1 MKKTYSLAVE
11 GKNRDRLLDAV
22 KHDIR
27 RYLKR
32 ERRRDLPAGV
42 DFWDFDCRFGATEQS
57 AERVHLGSLI
67 ESVDAAAASGA
78 DSFYVEVLTTH
89 GVRNKARPGG
99 TASDAE
105 GAAAAFGDHD

>member
-11 GKNRDRLLDAV
+11 GKNRDRLLEAV

-27 RYLKR
+27 KYLKR

-42 DFWDFDCRFGATEQS
+42 DFWDFECRFGMTEET
-57 AERVHLGSLI
+57 AERVHLGSVI

-78 DSFYVEVLTTH
+78 DSFYVEIIATH
-89 GVRNKARPGG
+89 GVRKPREP
-99 TASDAE
+99 
-105 GAAAAFGDHD
+105 GAAPDADTVHFDE